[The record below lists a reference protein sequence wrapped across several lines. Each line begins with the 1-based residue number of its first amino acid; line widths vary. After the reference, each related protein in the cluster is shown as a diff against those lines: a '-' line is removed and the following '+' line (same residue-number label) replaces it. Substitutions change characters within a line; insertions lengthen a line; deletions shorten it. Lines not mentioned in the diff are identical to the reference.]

1 MKTHLKKDK
10 EGKLVPA
17 YETQGDLLKAQR
29 QSKEAKRT
37 MKYYKH
43 ISGIR

>member
-17 YETQGDLLKAQR
+17 YETSVDLIRAQIGSKMAR
-29 QSKEAKRT
+29 QR
-37 MKYYKH
+37 MLYYKH
-43 ISGIR
+43 LAGIR

>member
-17 YETQGDLLKAQR
+17 YETQGDLLKAQW

-37 MKYYKH
+37 MRFYKH
-43 ISGIR
+43 LAGIR